1 MSQRQTPKMAIR
13 IAINAD
19 EQPHAIDKPR
29 LKKAVRTILKATG
42 IRSAEVSI
50 GIVTDD
56 RMHEL
61 NRQFLNH
68 DYPTDVLSFVL
79 SYDEKRKSL
88 EGEIIASSD
97 YAAREAAIYGWS
109 SHDELLLYIIHGCLH
124 LVGYDDTTA
133 RAKKE
138 MTEAETKY
146 LKQLGV
152 ERPKT

>member
-1 MSQRQTPKMAIR
+1 MSKRHLQKMAIR
-13 IAINAD
+13 VAINSD
-19 EQPHAIDKPR
+19 DQPHAIDKPR
-29 LKKAVRTILKATG
+29 LKKAVRTVLDDAG
-42 IRSAEVSI
+42 IRSAEISI
-50 GIVTDD
+50 GIVTDQ

-61 NRQFLNH
+61 NRRFLKH

-79 SYDEKRKSL
+79 KQDKKNYSL
-88 EGEIIASSD
+88 EGEIVASSD
-97 YAAREAAIYGWS
+97 YAAREAEQYGWTMN
-109 SHDELLLYIIHGCLH
+109 DELLLYIIHGCLH

-152 ERPKT
+152 ERA

>member
-1 MSQRQTPKMAIR
+1 MSKRRTANFAIR

-19 EQPHAIDKPR
+19 DQPHDIDKPR
-29 LKKAVRTILKATG
+29 LKKAVRAVLDDAG
-42 IRSAEVSI
+42 IRSAEISI
-50 GIVTDD
+50 GIVTDE

-61 NRQFLNH
+61 NRQYLNH

-79 SYDEKRKSL
+79 ANDKKRKSL
-88 EGEIIASSD
+88 EGEIIANSD
-97 YAAREAAIYGWS
+97 YAAREAVNYGWTG
-109 SHDELLLYIIHGCLH
+109 HDELLLYIIHGCLH

-133 RAKKE
+133 KAKKE

-152 ERPKT
+152 ERA

>member
-1 MSQRQTPKMAIR
+1 MSKRRTANFAIR

-19 EQPHAIDKPR
+19 DQPHDIDKPR
-29 LKKAVRTILKATG
+29 LKKAVRAVLGDAG
-42 IRSAEVSI
+42 IRSAEISI
-50 GIVTDD
+50 GIVTDE

-61 NRQFLNH
+61 NRQYLNH

-79 SYDEKRKSL
+79 AHDKKRKSL

-97 YAAREAAIYGWS
+97 YAAREAKSYGWTS
-109 SHDELLLYIIHGCLH
+109 QDELLLYIIHGCLH

-133 RAKKE
+133 KAKKE

-152 ERPKT
+152 ERA